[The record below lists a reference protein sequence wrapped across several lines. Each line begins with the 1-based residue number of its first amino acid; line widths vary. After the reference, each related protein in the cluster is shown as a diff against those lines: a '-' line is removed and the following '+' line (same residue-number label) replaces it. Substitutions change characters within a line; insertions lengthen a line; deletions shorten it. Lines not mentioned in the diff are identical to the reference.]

1 MVVSSLIVSSAA
13 AFLGYE
19 LAPARNRWKAAA
31 ALFAISLA
39 VLALVTVGFSQDLA
53 FDVGA

>member
-19 LAPARNRWKAAA
+19 LAPPRNRWKVAA

-39 VLALVTVGFSQDLA
+39 VLALVTVGFSQDLS